1 MLETYPWQTEQ
12 MHRLLLMHQQNR
24 LPHALLLSGPDGIG
38 LKRFALVFVMRTL
51 CLSNNNELEDACG
64 NCKGCELFK
73 GKSHPDLYFIEPE
86 EKGKTI
92 KVEQIRELIKYVSIK
107 SFSADMKII
116 IIQSADAMNRVTAN
130 ALLKTLEEPPEQSKI
145 ILLSHNPSK
154 LPATIRSRCQRID
167 FKPTYNNETVS
178 WLTERLAQSEIPPEL
193 LLRLSGG
200 APLQAIKLATDEQH
214 LACRHEL
221 LQDLSSLDK
230 ENSDPV
236 KIASHWH
243 EMGPDNTVSWLL
255 RLTNDLIKLKLSSKK
270 ANITNLDLREDLQGL
285 SNRLDLLK
293 LIRGYEFISLK
304 YKELGGP
311 MNYSPRSILEEIAL
325 FWKNCNESKIN
336 SR

>member
-38 LKRFALVFVMRTL
+38 LKRFALVFAMRTL
-51 CLSNNNELEDACG
+51 CLLNNNELEDACG
-64 NCKGCELFK
+64 HCKSCELFK

-86 EKGKTI
+86 EKGKIIT
-92 KVEQIRELIKYVSIK
+92 VDQIRELIEYVSIK

-116 IIQSADAMNRVTAN
+116 IIQSADTMKHKQAN
-130 ALLKTLEEPPEQSKI
+130 TLLKTLEEPPEQSKI

-167 FKPTYNNETVS
+167 FKPTYNNEAIS
-178 WLTERLAQSEIPPEL
+178 WLSERLTQSEMSPEL

-200 APLQAIKLATDEQH
+200 APLKAIKLATDEQY
-214 LACRHEL
+214 LVCRHEL

-230 ENSDPV
+230 KNSDPV
-236 KIASHWH
+236 KIADHWH
-243 EMGPDNTVSWLL
+243 EMGPDDTVSWLL
-255 RLTNDLIKLKLSSKK
+255 RLISDLVKLKLSSKK

-311 MNYSPRSILEEIAL
+311 MNYSPQSILEEIAL

-336 SR
+336 